1 MKKSLLIGTIVVL
14 VLAIA
19 GGAIAFAVW
28 DQTKSNIELTTT
40 NVASN
45 VKVEAKAIGS
55 TSDNKNLI
63 PSIAEIR
70 GANDAETVKVG
81 EFTVTLSSDNKSATA
96 AELAGKVKA
105 TYSVTGVTDGTG
117 NVITFTDTNNA
128 GAVHKWDRYLEIIVS
143 TGEMTNGVI
152 AGAITDSVLTLKTD
166 NATTTFYTFVKFK
179 DFSAGKGYTDAEMEY
194 IRSLSG
200 KQFKIAMLIK
210 IESKATVA
218 A

>member
-81 EFTVTLSSDNKSATA
+81 NFEVTLSSDNKSATA

-105 TYSVTGVTDGTG
+105 TYSITKVTVGTDD
-117 NVITFTDTNNA
+117 VAFTDAANGGTVYN
-128 GAVHKWDRYLEIIVS
+128 WERYLGIIVS
-143 TGEMTNGVI
+143 ASDSATT
-152 AGAITDSVLTLKTD
+152 GAITDSVLTLDTN

>member
-28 DQTKSNIELTTT
+28 DQTKSNIELTTA

-45 VKVEAKAIGS
+45 VKVEAKAVAN

-70 GANDAETVKVG
+70 GADDAETVKVG
-81 EFTVTLSSDNKSATA
+81 NFEVKLSSDNASATA

-105 TYSVTGVTDGTG
+105 TYSVTKVTDGT
-117 NVITFTDTNNA
+117 NDITFTDSANGGTVYN
-128 GAVHKWDRYLEIIVS
+128 WERYLEIIVS
-143 TGEMTNGVI
+143 TSDSATT
-152 AGAITDSVLTLKTD
+152 GAITDSVLTLKTD

-179 DFSAGKGYTDAEMEY
+179 DFANGYSTDEMAY

-210 IESKATVA
+210 IESKTTVA

>member
-45 VKVEAKAIGS
+45 VKVDAKAVAN

-70 GANDAETVKVG
+70 ATNDAETVKVG
-81 EFTVTLSSDNKSATA
+81 EFTVTLSSDNGNATA

-105 TYSVTGVTDGTG
+105 TYSVTKVTTDGT
-117 NVITFTDTNNA
+117 NDVAFTDATNGNTA
-128 GAVHKWDRYLEIIVS
+128 YKWDRYLEIIVS
-143 TGEMTNGVI
+143 TSDSAIT
-152 AGAITDSVLTLKTD
+152 GAITDSVLTLKTD

-179 DFSAGKGYTDAEMEY
+179 NFSSGYSDAEMTY

-200 KQFKIAMLIK
+200 KQFKIAMEIK
-210 IESKATVA
+210 IESKTTVA

>member
-81 EFTVTLSSDNKSATA
+81 NFEVTLSSDNKSATA

-105 TYSVTGVTDGTG
+105 TYSITKVTDGTDD
-117 NVITFTDTNNA
+117 VAFTDTTNGGTVYN
-128 GAVHKWDRYLEIIVS
+128 WERYLEIIVS
-143 TGEMTNGVI
+143 TSDNATT
-152 AGAITDSVLTLKTD
+152 GAITDSVLTLDTN

-179 DFSAGKGYTDAEMEY
+179 DFSAGKGYTDAEMAY

>member
-45 VKVEAKAIGS
+45 VKVDAKAVAN

-70 GANDAETVKVG
+70 GTNDAEIVKIG
-81 EFTVTLSSDNKSATA
+81 DFTVTLSSDNGNATA

-105 TYSVTGVTDGTG
+105 TYSITKVTDGT
-117 NVITFTDTNNA
+117 NDVAFTDGGTA
-128 GAVHKWDRYLEIIVS
+128 YKWDRYLEIIVS
-143 TGEMTNGVI
+143 ASNSATT
-152 AGAITDSVLTLKTD
+152 GAITDSVLTLKTD

-179 DFSAGKGYTDAEMEY
+179 NFSSGYSDAEMTY

-200 KQFKIAMLIK
+200 KQFKIAMEIK
-210 IESKATVA
+210 IESKTTVA

>member
-45 VKVEAKAIGS
+45 VKVDAKAVAN

-70 GANDAETVKVG
+70 GTNDVETVKVG
-81 EFTVTLSSDNKSATA
+81 EFTVTLSSDNGNATA

-105 TYSVTGVTDGTG
+105 TYSITKVTDGT
-117 NVITFTDTNNA
+117 NDVAFTDGGTA
-128 GAVHKWDRYLEIIVS
+128 YKWDRYLEIIVS
-143 TGEMTNGVI
+143 ASNSATT
-152 AGAITDSVLTLKTD
+152 GAITDSVLTLKTD

-179 DFSAGKGYTDAEMEY
+179 NFSSGYSDAEMTY

-200 KQFKIAMLIK
+200 KQFKIAMEIK
-210 IESKATVA
+210 IESKTTVVA
-218 A
+218 

>member
-19 GGAIAFAVW
+19 GSAIAFAVW

-45 VKVEAKAIGS
+45 VKVDAKPVANS
-55 TSDNKNLI
+55 SDNKNLI
-63 PSIAEIR
+63 PSIAEIY
-70 GANDAETVKVG
+70 GANDAKTVKVG
-81 EFTVTLSSDNKSATA
+81 KFTVTLSSDNGNATA

-105 TYSVTGVTDGTG
+105 TYSVTKVTDGI
-117 NVITFTDTNNA
+117 NDVAFTDAANGGTA
-128 GAVHKWDRYLEIIVS
+128 HKWDRYLEIIVS
-143 TGEMTNGVI
+143 TGDMTNGVI

-179 DFSAGKGYTDAEMEY
+179 DFSAGKGYTDAEMAY

-200 KQFKIAMLIK
+200 KQFKIAMQIK
-210 IESKATVA
+210 IESKVVA

>member
-45 VKVEAKAIGS
+45 VKVEAKTIGS

-81 EFTVTLSSDNKSATA
+81 NFEVTLSSDNKSATA

-105 TYSVTGVTDGTG
+105 TYSITKVTDGTDD
-117 NVITFTDTNNA
+117 VAFTDTTNGGTVYN
-128 GAVHKWDRYLEIIVS
+128 WERYLEIIVS
-143 TGEMTNGVI
+143 ASDSATT
-152 AGAITDSVLTLKTD
+152 GAITDSVLTLKTD

-179 DFSAGKGYTDAEMEY
+179 DFSAGRGYTDAEMEY

>member
-14 VLAIA
+14 VLAIV
-19 GGAIAFAVW
+19 GSAIAFAVW

-45 VKVEAKAIGS
+45 VKVDAKAVEN

-70 GANDAETVKVG
+70 GTNDAETVKVG
-81 EFTVTLSSDNKSATA
+81 NFTVTLSSDNTNATA

-105 TYSVTGVTDGTG
+105 TYSITKVTDGI
-117 NVITFTDTNNA
+117 NDVTFTDTTNSNT
-128 GAVHKWDRYLEIIVS
+128 VYNWERYLEIIVS
-143 TGEMTNGVI
+143 TSDSATT
-152 AGAITDSVLTLKTD
+152 GAITDSVLTLKTD

-179 DFSAGKGYTDAEMEY
+179 DFSVGKGYTDAEMAY

-210 IESKATVA
+210 IESKVVA

>member
-28 DQTKSNIELTTT
+28 DQTKSNIELTTA

-45 VKVEAKAIGS
+45 VKVEAKAVAN

-70 GANDAETVKVG
+70 GADDAETVKVG
-81 EFTVTLSSDNKSATA
+81 NFEVKLSSDNASATA
-96 AELAGKVKA
+96 ANLADKVRA
-105 TYSVTGVTDGTG
+105 TYTITSVKVDNNDVACTDNISTYDW
-117 NVITFTDTNNA
+117 T
-128 GAVHKWDRYLEIIVS
+128 RYLEIIVS
-143 TGEMTNGVI
+143 TKDSATDGK
-152 AGAITDSVLTLKTD
+152 ITDSVLTLRTD

-179 DFSAGKGYTDAEMEY
+179 DFANGYSTDEMAY

-210 IESKATVA
+210 IESKTTVA

>member
-45 VKVEAKAIGS
+45 VKVDAKAVAN

-81 EFTVTLSSDNKSATA
+81 NFTVTLSSDNTSAAA

-105 TYSVTGVTDGTG
+105 TYSITKVTDGA
-117 NVITFTDTNNA
+117 NDVTFTDTTNSNT
-128 GAVHKWDRYLEIIVS
+128 VYNWERYLEIIVS
-143 TGEMTNGVI
+143 TSDSATT
-152 AGAITDSVLTLKTD
+152 GAITDSVLTLKTD

-179 DFSAGKGYTDAEMEY
+179 DFSDGKGYTDAEMAY

-200 KQFKIAMLIK
+200 KQFKIAMQIK
-210 IESKATVA
+210 IESKVVA

>member
-81 EFTVTLSSDNKSATA
+81 NFEVTLSSDNKSATA

-105 TYSVTGVTDGTG
+105 TYSITKVTDGTDD
-117 NVITFTDTNNA
+117 VAFTDTTNGGTVYN
-128 GAVHKWDRYLEIIVS
+128 WERYLEIIVS
-143 TGEMTNGVI
+143 TNDNATT
-152 AGAITDSVLTLKTD
+152 GAITDSVLTLDTN
-166 NATTTFYTFVKFK
+166 NATTAFYTFVKFK
-179 DFSAGKGYTDAEMEY
+179 DFSAGKGYTDAEMAY

>member
-28 DQTKSNIELTTT
+28 DQTKSNIDLTTT

-45 VKVEAKAIGS
+45 VKVDAKAVAN
-55 TSDNKNLI
+55 TSDTKNLI

-81 EFTVTLSSDNKSATA
+81 DFTVTLSSDNGNATA

-105 TYSVTGVTDGTG
+105 TYSITKVTDGT
-117 NVITFTDTNNA
+117 NDVAFTDTANGNTA
-128 GAVHKWDRYLEIIVS
+128 HKWDRYLEIIVS
-143 TGEMTNGVI
+143 TSDSATT
-152 AGAITDSVLTLKTD
+152 GAITDSVLTLKTD

-179 DFSAGKGYTDAEMEY
+179 NFSTGYSDAEMEY

-210 IESKATVA
+210 IESKVTVA

>member
-45 VKVEAKAIGS
+45 VKVDAKAVAN

-81 EFTVTLSSDNKSATA
+81 NFTVTLSSDNTTATA

-105 TYSVTGVTDGTG
+105 TYSITKVTDGT
-117 NVITFTDTNNA
+117 NDVTFTDTTNSNT
-128 GAVHKWDRYLEIIVS
+128 VYNWERYLEIIVS
-143 TGEMTNGVI
+143 TSDSATT
-152 AGAITDSVLTLKTD
+152 GAITDSVLTLKTD

-179 DFSAGKGYTDAEMEY
+179 DFSNGKGYTDAEMAY

-200 KQFKIAMLIK
+200 KQFKIAMQIK
-210 IESKATVA
+210 IESKVVA

>member
-45 VKVEAKAIGS
+45 VKVEAKTIGS

-81 EFTVTLSSDNKSATA
+81 NFEVTLSSDNKSATA

-105 TYSVTGVTDGTG
+105 TYSITKVTDGTDD
-117 NVITFTDTNNA
+117 VAFTDTTNGGTVYN
-128 GAVHKWDRYLEIIVS
+128 WERYLEIIVS
-143 TGEMTNGVI
+143 ASDSATT
-152 AGAITDSVLTLKTD
+152 GAITDSVLTLKTD

>member
-28 DQTKSNIELTTT
+28 DKTTSNIDITVA

-45 VKVEAKAIGS
+45 VKVEANAIAN

-63 PSIAEIR
+63 PSVAVIR
-70 GANDAETVKVG
+70 GANDAETVKIG
-81 EFTVTLSSDNKSATA
+81 EFEVILSSDNSAATPA
-96 AELAGKVKA
+96 QLADKVMA
-105 TYSVTGVTDGTG
+105 TYSITGVTVDGVAVELNDSG
-117 NVITFTDTNNA
+117 NTYDWN
-128 GAVHKWDRYLEIIVS
+128 RYLEIIVS
-143 TGEMTNGVI
+143 ANDDATSGK
-152 AGAITDSVLTLKTD
+152 ITDNILTLKSD
-166 NATTTFYTFVKFK
+166 NSTTPFYAFVKFK
-179 DFSAGKGYTDAEMEY
+179 DFAIGYSETEQAY

-200 KQFKIAMLIK
+200 KQFVISMQIK
-210 IESKATVA
+210 IESKTVA

>member
-45 VKVEAKAIGS
+45 VKVDAKPVADS
-55 TSDNKNLI
+55 SDNKNLI
-63 PSIAEIR
+63 PSIAEIY
-70 GANDAETVKVG
+70 GANDAKTVKVG
-81 EFTVTLSSDNKSATA
+81 KFTVTLSSDNRNATA

-105 TYSVTGVTDGTG
+105 TYSVTNVTDGTDD
-117 NVITFTDTNNA
+117 VAFTDTTN
-128 GAVHKWDRYLEIIVS
+128 GGTEYKWDRYLEIIVS
-143 TGEMTNGVI
+143 TGDMTDGVI
-152 AGAITDSVLTLKTD
+152 AGAITDSVLTLDTNSK
-166 NATTTFYTFVKFK
+166 TTTFYTFVKFK
-179 DFSAGKGYTDAEMEY
+179 DFSDGKDYTAAEMEY

-200 KQFKIAMLIK
+200 KQFKIAMEIK
-210 IESKATVA
+210 IESKQAVA

>member
-19 GGAIAFAVW
+19 GSAIAFAVW

-45 VKVEAKAIGS
+45 VKVDAKAVTN

-81 EFTVTLSSDNKSATA
+81 NFTVTLSSDNTNATA

-105 TYSVTGVTDGTG
+105 TYSITKVTDGA
-117 NVITFTDTNNA
+117 NDVTFTDTTNSNT
-128 GAVHKWDRYLEIIVS
+128 VYNWERYLEIIVS
-143 TGEMTNGVI
+143 TSDSATT
-152 AGAITDSVLTLKTD
+152 GAITDSVLTLKTD

-179 DFSAGKGYTDAEMEY
+179 DFSDGKGYTDAEMAY

-200 KQFKIAMLIK
+200 KQFKIAMQIK
-210 IESKATVA
+210 IESKVVA

>member
-45 VKVEAKAIGS
+45 VKVEARAIGS

-81 EFTVTLSSDNKSATA
+81 NFEVTLSSDNKSATA

-105 TYSVTGVTDGTG
+105 TYSITKVTDGTDD
-117 NVITFTDTNNA
+117 VAFTDTAN
-128 GAVHKWDRYLEIIVS
+128 GSAVYNWERYLEIIVS
-143 TGEMTNGVI
+143 ASDNATT
-152 AGAITDSVLTLKTD
+152 GAITDSVLTLDTN

-179 DFSAGKGYTDAEMEY
+179 DFSAGRGYTDAEMEY

>member
-45 VKVEAKAIGS
+45 VKVDAKVVANS
-55 TSDNKNLI
+55 SDNKNLI
-63 PSIAEIR
+63 PSIAEIC

-81 EFTVTLSSDNKSATA
+81 DFTVTLSSDNGNATA

-105 TYSVTGVTDGTG
+105 TYSITKVTDGT
-117 NVITFTDTNNA
+117 NDVAFTDTTNGNA
-128 GAVHKWDRYLEIIVS
+128 VYKWDRYLEIIVS
-143 TGEMTNGVI
+143 ASDSATT
-152 AGAITDSVLTLKTD
+152 GAITDSVLTLDT
-166 NATTTFYTFVKFK
+166 NSATTTFYTFVKFK
-179 DFSAGKGYTDAEMEY
+179 NFSSGYSDAEMAY

-200 KQFKIAMLIK
+200 KQFKIAMQIK
-210 IESKATVA
+210 IESKVVA

>member
-28 DQTKSNIELTTT
+28 DQTKSNIELTTA

-45 VKVEAKAIGS
+45 VKVEATAVAN

-70 GANDAETVKVG
+70 GADDAETVKVG
-81 EFTVTLSSDNKSATA
+81 NFEVKLSSDNASATA
-96 AELAGKVKA
+96 ENLADKVRA
-105 TYSVTGVTDGTG
+105 TYTITSVKVDNNDVACTDNISTYDW
-117 NVITFTDTNNA
+117 T
-128 GAVHKWDRYLEIIVS
+128 RYLEIIVS
-143 TGEMTNGVI
+143 TKDSATDGK
-152 AGAITDSVLTLKTD
+152 ITDSVLTLKTD

-179 DFSAGKGYTDAEMEY
+179 DFANGYSTDEMAY

-210 IESKATVA
+210 IESKTTVA